1 MGIKQYDI
9 LLVNLDPTIG
19 SEIKKTRPC
28 LVVSPNEMNQ
38 NLKTVVIAPMTTT
51 IKNYPTRVKVNFE
64 KKEGRIAIDQ
74 LRTIDNRRIIKSLG
88 KISTVEIK
96 EVKRIIQITFVE

>member
-28 LVVSPNEMNQ
+28 LAVSPNEMNQ

-51 IKNYPTRVKVNFE
+51 LKNYPTRVKVNFK

-74 LRTIDNRRIIKSLG
+74 LRTIDKRRIIKSLG